1 MNPNVLW
8 LTEPLDQY
16 GKIVIMFMNTC
27 GGARVN
33 GSLDGDLEKVRVIRL
48 LSADNSVNK
57 QHEMRVLTQVRNVDY
72 C

>member
-1 MNPNVLW
+1 
-8 LTEPLDQY
+8 
-16 GKIVIMFMNTC
+16 MFMNTC
-27 GGARVN
+27 GVARVN